1 MPMFDIKNSKDVVLN
16 DNKTDQPDFAT
27 IDNVEGIEASGNEVN
42 SQESHREDIVDVKP
56 NFFGIGLN
64 VNEALRRWQNR
75 NKRK

>member
-42 SQESHREDIVDVKP
+42 SQKSHREDIVDVKP
-56 NFFGIGLN
+56 SVFGIGLN